1 MVAGPSTGSEMAGE
15 LNFSAP
21 LGHFITASATASADA
36 PSRTIHG
43 RPIHVEHLG
52 QGAKPGRRVNTPAR
66 VPMDRDLLALVRLLD
81 HA

>member
-52 QGAKPGRRVNTPAR
+52 QGAKADQPCEYTGSSPNGP
-66 VPMDRDLLALVRLLD
+66 
-81 HA
+81 

>member
-15 LNFSAP
+15 LNFSAL

-43 RPIHVEHLG
+43 RRFTSDTSSRE
-52 QGAKPGRRVNTPAR
+52 RRQIAV
-66 VPMDRDLLALVRLLD
+66 
-81 HA
+81 